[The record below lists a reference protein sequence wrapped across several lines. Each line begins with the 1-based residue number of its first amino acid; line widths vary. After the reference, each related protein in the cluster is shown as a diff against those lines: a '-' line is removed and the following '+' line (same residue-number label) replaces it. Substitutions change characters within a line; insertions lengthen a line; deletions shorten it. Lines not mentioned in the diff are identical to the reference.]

1 MSAFLLLA
9 ALAAADPE
17 PKSAKDALQ
26 PFNLFV
32 GSWKGTGYPD
42 GTKEERASGFWQET
56 VAWEWLFKKDDV
68 AVVGTVE
75 KGKHFAKLELRYS
88 PEKKLFQLTAT
99 APDKTTQTYAG
110 TLTTGK
116 TKEHILTLDRT
127 DDTTESQRL
136 VFTLLHH
143 NRYLYRFETKPTDVK
158 TFTRKYQVGATKEG
172 EPFADVPKGPECIVS
187 GGLGKIPVTYKGQ
200 TYYVCCS
207 GCRDEFKSDPAKYV
221 AEYEEKQ
228 KAKKK

>member
-1 MSAFLLLA
+1 MTFLLLA
-9 ALAAADPE
+9 ALAAAEPE

-42 GTKEERASGFWQET
+42 GTKEERANGFWQET
-56 VAWEWLFKKDDV
+56 IAWEWQFKKDDV
-68 AVVGTVE
+68 AVVGTVD
-75 KGKHFAKLELRYS
+75 KGKHFTKLELRYS
-88 PEKKLFQLTAT
+88 PEKKQYQLTAT
-99 APDKTTQTYAG
+99 TSEKATQTYAG
-110 TLTTGK
+110 TLAAGK
-116 TKEHILTLDRT
+116 TKEQVLTLDRT
-127 DDTTESQRL
+127 DETKESQRL
-136 VFTLLHH
+136 VFTLLHN
-143 NRYLYRFETKPTDVK
+143 NRYLYKFETKPLDVK
-158 TFTRKYQVGATKEG
+158 AYTRHYQVGATKEG

-207 GCRDEFKSDPAKYV
+207 GCRDAFKEEPEKYIKEF
-221 AEYEEKQ
+221 EEK

>member
-1 MSAFLLLA
+1 MAFLLLA
-9 ALAAADPE
+9 AAFAAEPE

-42 GTKEERASGFWQET
+42 GTREERANGFWQET

-75 KGKHFAKLELRYS
+75 KGKHFVKFELRYS
-88 PEKKLFQLTAT
+88 TDKKQYQLTAT
-99 APDKTTQTYAG
+99 TPEKTTQTFAG
-110 TLTTGK
+110 ALTTER
-116 TKEHILTLDRT
+116 TKGQVLTLDRT
-127 DDTTESQRL
+127 DETKESQRL
-136 VFTLLHH
+136 VFTLLHN
-143 NRYLYRFETKPTDVK
+143 NRYLYKFETKPLDVK
-158 TFTRKYQVGATKEG
+158 AFTRLYEVGSTKEG

-187 GGLGKIPVTYKGQ
+187 GGLGKIPLTYKGQ

-207 GCRDEFKSDPAKYV
+207 GCRDEFKDSPEKYIK
-221 AEYEEKQ
+221 EFEEKQ
-228 KAKKK
+228 KKKK

>member
-1 MSAFLLLA
+1 MTFLLIAA
-9 ALAAADPE
+9 ALAAEPE

-32 GSWKGTGYPD
+32 GSWKGTGNPD
-42 GTKEERASGFWQET
+42 GTREERAGFWQET

-75 KGKHFAKLELRYS
+75 KGKHFTKFELRYS
-88 PEKKLFQLTAT
+88 TDKKQYQLTAT
-99 APDKTTQTYAG
+99 TPEKTTQTYTG
-110 TLTTGK
+110 TLSTGK
-116 TKEHILTLDRT
+116 TKEQILTLDRT
-127 DDTTESQRL
+127 DETKESQRL

-143 NRYLYRFETKPTDVK
+143 NRYLYKFETKPLDVK
-158 TFTRKYQVGATKEG
+158 AFTRLYQVGATKEG

-207 GCRDEFKSDPAKYV
+207 GCRDAFNENPAKIIK
-221 AEYEEKQ
+221 EYL
-228 KAKKK
+228 ARKKKGN